1 MATVNS
7 VSQVENDASLQLDPP
22 TDAPPPSAFPSPTEE
37 VDAQD
42 ILDRPY
48 HFHNYS
54 GPGAYGE
61 ILKDDCGLPLTE
73 KRLAHKQCK
82 SRAKLARG
90 GFEPFSIPEEHGVT
104 YEKDFVMFS
113 WTPPEDEKMLTAG
126 GYQGT
131 MDVVPQDKFRRWLTH
146 ICPRTKKILLDFYPI
161 ENKCATCGGFI
172 ETRKDV
178 YAGVVCKTDVTG
190 FNKETGRKYETC
202 KLGRVRSVCKNTSCI
217 TALWKQVA
225 DIPRSGMCTESQ
237 LAVPGNNKLIRQM
250 QEDNKNI
257 LNAYALNT
265 VWYCNHMEML
275 YGTALADTGNVV
287 GHFLNVL
294 VNGAQGTEKSIHAL
308 AESGQFNGIILEN
321 ARYAMHRC
329 AEMLAQHILRYHNNV
344 VSDYERRLKE
354 ASSAETLCALNKDAP
369 DAKRQKLTHDAR
381 DETSENPVKEKP
393 GMCAVGSGKTD
404 EEVANGFLAT
414 SL

>member
-1 MATVNS
+1 VRPVVVSSKHAKMSMQGWSARLMSQGSTRKLAESTRHASWGECEVS
-7 VSQVENDASLQLDPP
+7 VRIQAASLL
-22 TDAPPPSAFPSPTEE
+22 
-37 VDAQD
+37 
-42 ILDRPY
+42 
-48 HFHNYS
+48 
-54 GPGAYGE
+54 
-61 ILKDDCGLPLTE
+61 CG
-73 KRLAHKQCK
+73 
-82 SRAKLARG
+82 
-90 GFEPFSIPEEHGVT
+90 
-104 YEKDFVMFS
+104 
-113 WTPPEDEKMLTAG
+113 
-126 GYQGT
+126 
-131 MDVVPQDKFRRWLTH
+131 
-146 ICPRTKKILLDFYPI
+146 
-161 ENKCATCGGFI
+161 
-172 ETRKDV
+172 
-178 YAGVVCKTDVTG
+178 
-190 FNKETGRKYETC
+190 
-202 KLGRVRSVCKNTSCI
+202 
-217 TALWKQVA
+217 
-225 DIPRSGMCTESQ
+225 
-237 LAVPGNNKLIRQM
+237 NKLRTSQG
-250 QEDNKNI
+250 
-257 LNAYALNT
+257 
-265 VWYCNHMEML
+265 MEML